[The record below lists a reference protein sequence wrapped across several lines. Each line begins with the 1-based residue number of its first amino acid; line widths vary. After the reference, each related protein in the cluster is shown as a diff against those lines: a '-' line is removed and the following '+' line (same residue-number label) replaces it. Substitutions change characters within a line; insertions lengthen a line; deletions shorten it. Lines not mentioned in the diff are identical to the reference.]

1 MATMASPGPLANDA
15 SSARETAALIA
26 AIEAMEGTL
35 AVAGALAAER
45 RRIDLAGLDAEIGRI
60 CAASLVVP
68 RQAAP
73 DIRARLQALLRAHD
87 RLRAGLAPP

>member
-1 MATMASPGPLANDA
+1 MASPGNLAKENPI
-15 SSARETAALIA
+15 ARQTAALIA

-35 AVAGALAAER
+35 AVAEALAAGR
-45 RRIDLAGLDAEIGRI
+45 RRIDLAGLEAEIGRI
-60 CAASLVVP
+60 CAASLAAP
-68 RQAAP
+68 RKAAP

>member
-1 MATMASPGPLANDA
+1 MASPGNLAKE
-15 SSARETAALIA
+15 SPSARQTAVLIA

-35 AVAGALAAER
+35 AVAGALAAEH
-45 RRIDLAGLDAEIGRI
+45 RRIDLAGLEAEIGRI
-60 CAASLVVP
+60 CAASLAAP
-68 RQAAP
+68 RHAAP